1 MAASPAYARMRVG
14 LHARLEALARG
25 QVVRLDALAAAL
37 NIPSRHAA
45 SILARIGPE
54 EEAIRPW
61 WRVIP
66 AAGRFPATAARSSR
80 QQVQIDLLAQDGVA
94 ISPEGIIDGLEMRLV
109 TPDMRDAG
117 RIWLEPD
124 GTP

>member
-1 MAASPAYARMRVG
+1 MAGSPAYARMRAA
-14 LHARLEALARG
+14 LYARLEELSPG
-25 QVVRLDALAAAL
+25 QVVRLDAIAAAL

-45 SILARIGPE
+45 SILARIGLE

-66 AAGRFPATAARSSR
+66 SAGRFPAITARSGR
-80 QQVQIDLLAQDGVA
+80 QQVQAALLAQEGVS
-94 ISPEGIIDGLEMRLV
+94 ISPEGIIEGLEMRLV
-109 TPDMRDAG
+109 TPDMRDAR